1 MFFMLGPNYIILM
14 LSAMAIGGLAQYFV
28 KSSYRRWSQVPL
40 ATNKTGAEVARA
52 MLDQAGLNDVRVEPI
67 GGQLTDNYDPRDRVL
82 HLSQGVY
89 DGRSVAAAGI
99 ASHEAGHA
107 VQHARAFAPATVR
120 SALVPVANLGSQ
132 GAWIVIMA
140 GIFLSAYGVIA
151 PSMGSALI
159 TLGCGLFGLAVLFQV
174 VTLPVEFDASRRAMA
189 SLSANL
195 FLPPEQVAGARRVL
209 TAAAMTYVAATLV
222 SVMYL
227 VYYLGLGRR
236 R

>member
-1 MFFMLGPNYIILM
+1 MYFLLGSNYFLLM
-14 LSAMAIGGLAQYFV
+14 IAALAIGGLAQLFV
-28 KSSYRRWSQVPL
+28 NSAYRRWSQVPL
-40 ATNKTGAEVARA
+40 ATGKTGADVARA
-52 MLDQAGLNDVRVEPI
+52 MLNEAGLPDVRIEPI
-67 GGQLTDNYDPRDRVL
+67 GGQLTDNYDPRGRVL
-82 HLSQGVY
+82 RLSQGVF

-107 VQHARAFAPATVR
+107 VQHARAFAPAALR
-120 SALVPVANLGSQ
+120 QALVPAANIGSQ
-132 GAWIVIMA
+132 GAWILIM
-140 GIFLSAYGVIA
+140 LGVFTRF
-151 PSMGSALI
+151 SGLI
-159 TLGCGLFGLAVLFQV
+159 TLGAALFGVAVLFQV

-189 SLSANL
+189 SLQANL

-227 VYYLGLGRR
+227 LYYIGLGRR